1 MRCRKVLLER
11 LKTELLPDPKHIEML
26 RRGPEAW
33 DAWREHDRS
42 VIPNLAG
49 IALKLSER
57 GVVSSVVPAPLA

>member
-42 VIPNLAG
+42 VIPIWRA
-49 IALKLSER
+49 SR
-57 GVVSSVVPAPLA
+57 